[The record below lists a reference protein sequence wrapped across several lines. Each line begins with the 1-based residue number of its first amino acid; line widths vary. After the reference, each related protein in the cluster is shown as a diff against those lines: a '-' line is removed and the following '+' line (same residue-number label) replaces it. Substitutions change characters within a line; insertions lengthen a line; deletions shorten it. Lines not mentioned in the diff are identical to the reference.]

1 MLAEDGNFILAKSG
15 PFPRKMEKYG
25 GGVCTR
31 MGTILIVGC
40 ATDQLDLCCY
50 LVLFGRRRIN
60 CHGLG
65 GYNIIMVAS
74 CKMDRA
80 G

>member
-50 LVLFGRRRIN
+50 LVL
-60 CHGLG
+60 LEDG
-65 GYNIIMVAS
+65 GFIMVCEWS
-74 CKMDRA
+74 LQN
-80 G
+80 